1 VACYVKLYL
10 NVQAA
15 RCEGSFVTEF
25 DMIYFLLSDSLL
37 SPLAKLVSPN
47 LSTGD

>member
-1 VACYVKLYL
+1 VACYMKLYL

-15 RCEGSFVTEF
+15 HCEGSIVTEF
-25 DMIYFLLSDSLL
+25 DFLCFLLSASLL
-37 SPLAKLVSPN
+37 STLAKLVSPN